1 MHPDNRWTPGADPN
15 SHLQLTWMEIEHGRG
30 HLEIGTQLG
39 CEGIVKVARGHVKL
53 HPRDVGELVDSVE
66 HADHRRNLH
75 QPAVAEN
82 TTDCHTRCSD
92 PLDVR
97 ATVGEDGPNQ
107 LAQDVFVVGGVATT
121 RSGSA
126 DDAAHATPSVKEESN
141 VRDRSVG
148 TVVDLADER
157 SDQFDLAF
165 RDDPAGHVPLP
176 LVWESSA
183 CQATVCKH
191 WSGRRFLMIM
201 GTTYEYRC
209 RGVRSGLTHHHGV
222 AGELSVVLR
231 DCRQLLHD
239 VPRVRGWSR
248 RGAIRRPAPRV
259 RLGDQATGVAHPDRR
274 CPSGERPCRRVDL
287 ARRAHVRSHR
297 SRERTEWQPK
307 DDVEGVNL
315 CQHRNEPENLDVLP
329 RGACRCHPVPVV
341 FSPHQPLTHEPP
353 C

>member
-176 LVWESSA
+176 LV
-183 CQATVCKH
+183 
-191 WSGRRFLMIM
+191 
-201 GTTYEYRC
+201 
-209 RGVRSGLTHHHGV
+209 HHHGV